1 MATRQ
6 QIKEL
11 HDKESG
17 LTSRQ
22 RNTRYFS
29 EEFKR
34 AKVAEIERGIT
45 KVSEICREYHVRD
58 NSVYKWIYKYS
69 MTRKK
74 GTRMVVELESDT
86 SKIKQLREQLSQYEQ
101 LIGQK
106 QIKIDFLEKLLDLAG
121 EELGQDLKKKYGS
134 SASSGSGSTGNTI
147 PGA

>member
-11 HDKESG
+11 RDKESG

-134 SASSGSGSTGNTI
+134 GASSGSGSTENTI